1 MLSPVLGPMNYIV
14 TVVVL
19 MVAVLQPSIF
29 GFRHEVRLTC
39 KIVTLSLVNL
49 SG

>member
-29 GFRHEVRLTC
+29 GFRHKVRLTC